1 MLLLANLVRTVAG
14 VIVAILVLAI
24 LLVVLGA
31 NQSNDIVN
39 WIHDAGA
46 WLAGPFK
53 GLFSFKDAK
62 LEVAVNWGIAAVV
75 YSVVAGL
82 LMRLVASSASIGA
95 GSSPTSRRV

>member
-14 VIVAILVLAI
+14 VVVAILVIAI

-53 GLFSFKDAK
+53 SLFSFKDHK
-62 LEVAVNWGIAAVV
+62 LEVAVNWGLAALV
-75 YSVVAGL
+75 YAIVAGFITRML
-82 LMRLVASSASIGA
+82 AGA
-95 GSSPTSRRV
+95 GGRTAPV